1 MDFDSLIQT
10 IAGLHDRFQAEALR
24 AVNVGLTA
32 RNWMIGLYVK
42 EYEQNGEDRAVC
54 GSQLLGR
61 LAVELADRLD
71 RCYTERYLR
80 LCRQL
85 YETYPQIGK
94 PLISEITALP
104 IRKSTISESDP
115 LPRGTTGLRE
125 TASPGFGL
133 PGEQLIAALSFTHL
147 AELVKLEEP
156 LRRAFYEIECVKGGW
171 SVRELKR
178 QISSLY
184 YERSGLS
191 HDKAELSRLANE
203 AAEISP
209 PTLAI
214 RDPYVFEFLGLKPR
228 EVMSESTL
236 EEGLLDKLQD
246 FLLELGR
253 GFCFEARRRRILMGD
268 EHFFVD
274 LVFYQRI
281 LKCHVLVELKV
292 DGFRHEYLGQLNTY
306 VNWYR
311 EHEMAEGDS
320 PPVGILLCTEKNHAL
335 VRYALA
341 GMDNR
346 LFVSKYELQLPDEAK
361 IRAFLEAQYRELRG
375 GDAS

>member
-1 MDFDSLIQT
+1 MNFDSLIQT

-42 EYEQNGEDRAVC
+42 EYEQNGEDRAVY

-94 PLISEITALP
+94 PLISETAALP
-104 IRKSTISESDP
+104 IRKSAISESDP

-125 TASPGFGL
+125 TASPGL
-133 PGEQLIAALSFTHL
+133 AIPADTLLDSLSFSHFV
-147 AELVKLEEP
+147 ELLSLEAP
-156 LRRAFYEIECVKGGW
+156 LKRAFYEIECVRGGW

-191 HDKAELSRLANE
+191 KDKAELSRLAE
-203 AAEISP
+203 RLS
-209 PTLAI
+209 
-214 RDPYVFEFLGLKPR
+214 R
-228 EVMSESTL
+228 
-236 EEGLLDKLQD
+236 EGLP
-246 FLLELGR
+246 R
-253 GFCFEARRRRILMGD
+253 GD
-268 EHFFVD
+268 E
-274 LVFYQRI
+274 
-281 LKCHVLVELKV
+281 
-292 DGFRHEYLGQLNTY
+292 
-306 VNWYR
+306 
-311 EHEMAEGDS
+311 
-320 PPVGILLCTEKNHAL
+320 
-335 VRYALA
+335 
-341 GMDNR
+341 
-346 LFVSKYELQLPDEAK
+346 
-361 IRAFLEAQYRELRG
+361 RELRRYRQSYLAYPQIRDSVG
-375 GDAS
+375 PESAKRLSAHTIRGSANPESGLSGSLLLQRLSFTHFRYRLQRGNP